1 MDRITASEA
10 CQAEDRTLWPCR
22 TGCARSDALR
32 RLRTGC
38 RGSVQGSRSGML
50 DSMGLT
56 SKSEDW
62 FSSPFRSSPYG
73 GGGPLTGLDRSHL
86 RRSCSSLAF
95 RQAAA
100 IVLHSQ
106 PLGLLHIR
114 SRLLNF
120 RPAMRGI
127 FLAVDRG
134 QMRRISIEIRS
145 PDSKLLA
152 VCIDPFQEAF
162 SGNPSLRPCRAFD
175 AYDIGGKP
183 VAIPAAGA
191 PAMV

>member
-1 MDRITASEA
+1 MSVWCQGTDILPVVGFDLTAFE
-10 CQAEDRTLWPCR
+10 
-22 TGCARSDALR
+22 
-32 RLRTGC
+32 
-38 RGSVQGSRSGML
+38 
-50 DSMGLT
+50 
-56 SKSEDW
+56 
-62 FSSPFRSSPYG
+62 
-73 GGGPLTGLDRSHL
+73 RSHS
-86 RRSCSSLAF
+86 RAVRNRSLICVAGSAPGTNDLAF
-95 RQAAA
+95 LGRFRHAA
-100 IVLHSQ
+100 IVPHSQ

-127 FLAVDRG
+127 FPAVDRG

-152 VCIDPFQEAF
+152 VCIDPFPEAF
-162 SGNPSLRPCRAFD
+162 SGNPSLPPCRAFY

-183 VAIPAAGA
+183 VAITAAEA